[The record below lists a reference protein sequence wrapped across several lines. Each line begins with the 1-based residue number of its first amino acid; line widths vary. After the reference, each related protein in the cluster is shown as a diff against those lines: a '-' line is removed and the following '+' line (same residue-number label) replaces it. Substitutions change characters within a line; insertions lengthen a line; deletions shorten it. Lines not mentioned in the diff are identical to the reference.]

1 MQKTY
6 THVHVLPVNCAVSV
20 HLNMSY
26 THLDADVS
34 HDWNEC
40 LYLWI
45 SELKDDICTLEGA
58 GH

>member
-20 HLNMSY
+20 HLNLSLY
-26 THLDADVS
+26 SPTFLDADVS

-40 LYLWI
+40 LYL
-45 SELKDDICTLEGA
+45 
-58 GH
+58 